1 MKRGLGSCRAFV
13 HCATDRG
20 PWQMSNPEQNREI
33 AFAVEIGPKNKPTLK
48 VKVRDRE
55 ILLGLTAAQAG
66 ELGRA
71 LLAVSAVC
79 SSAAPH
85 SEGTRI
91 DNCHFPVVKWATGRS
106 QNNGLPI
113 LVVEVTG
120 GTQLALQ
127 FERKLAEEC
136 AASLLAAASP
146 AVAPE
151 SV

>member
-1 MKRGLGSCRAFV
+1 
-13 HCATDRG
+13 
-20 PWQMSNPEQNREI
+20 MSNPEQNREI

-55 ILLGLTAAQAG
+55 IPLGLTAAQAG

-106 QNNGLPI
+106 QNDGLPI

-127 FERKLAEEC
+127 FEPKLAEEC
-136 AASLLAAASP
+136 AASLRAAASL
-146 AVAPE
+146 APE